1 MSYRE
6 FSCLSETQGFLLYM
20 LMVVVGV
27 SGAEDVAITPLSRT
41 MTLKQKG
48 FMWVSMNDNDL
59 L

>member
-6 FSCLSETQGFLLYM
+6 FSCLSEPQGFLLYK

-27 SGAEDVAITPLSRT
+27 SGAENIAITPLSGT
-41 MTLKQKG
+41 ITLKQKW